1 MKTKIYSSLVILF
14 ISIQFIAQ
22 NSIVALH
29 SPTNGVQYFNNTN
42 PVIAA
47 YNAAIPGDTIYIPGG
62 SFANPPVF
70 AKKLTIYGAG
80 YFPVA
85 TVATLPTKLTGNFTI
100 SGEADGLHLEG
111 VELPNGLSFST
122 NEAVN
127 NVLIKRNRI
136 HSDLYVAQ
144 NNGIQAS
151 ENNYFVEN
159 IIYNIPNINNL
170 INSYFINNIIENR
183 VMNPTQ
189 LTFLNNLF
197 LYNYHDYYSEYATI
211 HNASSCL
218 FKNNIFLKDSDGQ
231 INISPSTSSTW
242 SHNVFCVPSPN
253 LGFSPV
259 LVDNYYGV
267 SRPDL
272 LVNQTGDSFDFT
284 HDYLLQP
291 AAESIYLGDESTQV
305 GLYGGISPFKD
316 YSIPINPHITTA
328 TISNQ
333 SNASGLINVNIQ
345 VQAQTR

>member
-29 SPTNGVQYFNNTN
+29 STTNGVQYFKNTN

-47 YNAAIPGDTIYIPGG
+47 YNAAIAGDTIYIPGG
-62 SFANPPVF
+62 SFANPPLY

-80 YFPVA
+80 YFPIA

-100 SGEADGLHLEG
+100 SDEADGLHLEG

-136 HSDLYVAQ
+136 HSDLNVAQ

-183 VMNPTQ
+183 VMNCVQ

-211 HNASSCL
+211 HNASSSL
-218 FKNNIFLKDSDGQ
+218 FKNNIFVKTSDGQ
-231 INISPSTSSTW
+231 INISPSSSSTW
-242 SHNVFCVPSPN
+242 SHNVFCVLNPN

-259 LVDNYYGV
+259 AVDNYFDIP
-267 SRPDL
+267 RPDL
-272 LVNQTGDSFDFT
+272 FVT
-284 HDYLLQP
+284 
-291 AAESIYLGDESTQV
+291 
-305 GLYGGISPFKD
+305 
-316 YSIPINPHITTA
+316 
-328 TISNQ
+328 
-333 SNASGLINVNIQ
+333 
-345 VQAQTR
+345 